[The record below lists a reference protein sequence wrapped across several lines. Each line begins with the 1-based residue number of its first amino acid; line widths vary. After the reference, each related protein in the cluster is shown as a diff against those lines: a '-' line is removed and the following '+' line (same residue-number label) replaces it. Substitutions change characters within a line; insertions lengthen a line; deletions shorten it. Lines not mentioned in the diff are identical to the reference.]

1 MNNSLNNGNG
11 NPNINSSKITN
22 KEMRTI
28 LRIISLERENN
39 KSTKKYSQQEIVNKI
54 LTIISKEVVNEDN

>member
-54 LTIISKEVVNEDN
+54 LTIISKEVENEDN

>member
-1 MNNSLNNGNG
+1 MNNNLNNETGSTNL
-11 NPNINSSKITN
+11 NSNKITD

-54 LTIISKEVVNEDN
+54 LMIISKEIENEDN